1 MYISLALSI
10 IIAAKEGNIK
20 QLRWTQH
27 YVENAIWVVNGVYFD
42 TRTKHLAAAVIVDG
56 KVISGR
62 GTKTPRPAFV
72 IPYNKPAFIEPLQ
85 TVTSNYATF
94 ASFKMPIKDIKLLI
108 EGDWLLGRVPSRY
121 SFIATNGE
129 KVWLGAAFNV
139 SFEALKHA
147 AKKRGYHM
155 VMRLDG
161 GSSTWASSKWSKR
174 LNNALVLVKE

>member
-10 IIAAKEGNIK
+10 IIVAKEGNIK
-20 QLRWTQH
+20 QLKWTQRP
-27 YVENAIWVVNGVYFD
+27 VENAVWVVNGAYFD
-42 TRTKHLAAAVIVDG
+42 TKTGHLAAAVIIDG

-85 TVTSNYATF
+85 TVTSTYATF
-94 ASFKMPIKDIKLLI
+94 ASLKIPVKDIKLLI
-108 EGDWLLGRVPSRY
+108 EGDWLIGRAPSKY

-139 SFEALKHA
+139 PFEALKHA
-147 AKKRGYHM
+147 AKKRGFSM

-161 GSSTWASSKWSKR
+161 GSSTWAASKWSKK
-174 LNNALVLVKE
+174 LNNALVLIKE